1 MIDIKA
7 VLLYNYIV
15 TVKMGGIYVLI
26 EKKVDIV
33 IWKK

>member
-1 MIDIKA
+1 MIDINA

-15 TVKMGGIYVLI
+15 IVKMGEIYVLI